1 MAAPNI
7 APLADA
13 LLALPSGEQDITDVY
28 DALAPLLPHDAFVE
42 LGHALELCPV
52 HRCDERIELVVEV
65 AYRIG
70 LGPDE
75 TEQGP
80 TEKAVREIDAFID
93 RHDPVR

>member
-1 MAAPNI
+1 MAVVEKMTNAE
-7 APLADA
+7 LA
-13 LLALPSGEQDITDVY
+13 
-28 DALAPLLPHDAFVE
+28 
-42 LGHALELCPV
+42 HAL
-52 HRCDERIELVVEV
+52 RIADERGDETIELVVEV